1 MPIVKVCFTPALY
14 PLYASKESITVVV
27 DILRATSAMCTAF
40 EHGIEVIIPVAE
52 VEDTF
57 FYKADEN
64 CILAAERGGR
74 VVEGFRYGN
83 SPKDY
88 MSPEI
93 KGKNLV
99 ITTTNGT
106 QAIEAASD
114 SDLILIGSF
123 LNITALAEA
132 IAKTGLD
139 TMILCAGWKN
149 RFNLE
154 DTLFAGALTSRLLDA
169 GYTYALDSDAAI
181 ASVAVFKAAG
191 NNFYDFLKDSSH
203 RKRLAN
209 LNLDDDVRF
218 CLTPDYTKCLP
229 YMDGPVMRD
238 ASRGAGIDPILVE
251 RMQTTKYNT
260 LISNEAKRL

>member
-14 PLYASKESITVVV
+14 PLYAARESVTVVV

-40 EHGIEVIIPVAE
+40 EHGIEAIIPVAE

-57 FYKADEN
+57 FYKAYEN

-93 KGKNLV
+93 KGKTLV

-123 LNITALAEA
+123 LNISALAEA
-132 IAKTGLD
+132 LGTIQRD

-154 DTLFAGALTSRLLDA
+154 DTLFAGALTSRLLSM

-181 ASVAVFKAAG
+181 ASVAIFKAAG
-191 NNFYDFLKDSSH
+191 DNFYDFLKESSH
-203 RKRLAN
+203 RKRLAS
-209 LNLDDDVRF
+209 LNLEEDVRF
-218 CLTPDYTKCLP
+218 CLTPDYTRCLP

-238 ASRGAGIDPILVE
+238 ASRGQSLETILAE
-251 RMQTTKYNT
+251 RFQPSE
-260 LISNEAKRL
+260 SNIFNKQ